1 MVVGMAVCM
10 IVGIG
15 GVHADTNGPPA
26 GRLYEVHG
34 VKLYT
39 QIFGHG
45 PPIVFL
51 HGGLHG
57 FDNSF
62 ARQRDYFSAFRT
74 VIGIDQRGH
83 GHSPDNSKPFS
94 YQEMAD
100 DTAALIE
107 KLGLGVVDV
116 IGHSDGANV
125 GLILAHDHPQLVRRL
140 AISGANLRS
149 GLSPEETLRQS
160 RRSPQD
166 AAAKFP
172 PQFRTQYQQMSPD
185 GPDHWFTHVAKSE
198 ALWLQPVVIEPTAL
212 KAINIPVLVIA
223 GDHDF
228 TSLEET
234 TEIYRGLS
242 KGQLLILP
250 ATEHGTFE
258 QRPELLNAALK
269 EFLEQP

>member
-1 MVVGMAVCM
+1 
-10 IVGIG
+10 
-15 GVHADTNGPPA
+15 
-26 GRLYEVHG
+26 
-34 VKLYT
+34 
-39 QIFGHG
+39 
-45 PPIVFL
+45 
-51 HGGLHG
+51 
-57 FDNSF
+57 
-62 ARQRDYFSAFRT
+62 
-74 VIGIDQRGH
+74 
-83 GHSPDNSKPFS
+83 
-94 YQEMAD
+94 
-100 DTAALIE
+100 
-107 KLGLGVVDV
+107 
-116 IGHSDGANV
+116 
-125 GLILAHDHPQLVRRL
+125 
-140 AISGANLRS
+140 
-149 GLSPEETLRQS
+149 
-160 RRSPQD
+160 
-166 AAAKFP
+166 
-172 PQFRTQYQQMSPD
+172 MSPD